1 MITSTEFCFSR
12 SSSWR
17 SRTSPLSRSTLK
29 TGPDMLYRTLP
40 PSGSEAINTQ
50 EKEKFIKLK
59 EEKVKY
65 YRTMTARNVKCHV
78 LK

>member
-1 MITSTEFCFSR
+1 
-12 SSSWR
+12 
-17 SRTSPLSRSTLK
+17 
-29 TGPDMLYRTLP
+29 MLYRTLP

-50 EKEKFIKLK
+50 EKEKFIKTK